1 MGHQKSQ
8 QTSPKLSGRQLSS
21 PQRGTLFIV
30 GTPIGSLDDL
40 TIRART
46 VLGEVSLVVAE
57 TPLAARALLD
67 FHGITTAITGYGRG
81 DEDKIAILLDRL
93 NAGHNLA
100 LVSDSGMPV
109 IYDPGRLLI
118 AAARAS
124 GHRVTVVPGPSAVTA
139 AAALSGESA
148 DRLLFVGRLPR
159 SVPQL
164 DRFFKTLRGETG
176 STVMFAPCSAL
187 PRILERIRRVLPNR
201 TVTLAINMTTPYEQL
216 CRGDAGTLLAQAKS
230 FSKDSEMTL
239 VLSGARKGRTPVT
252 AAGSSRGRRRQQ
264 ALRTTPHGLRS

>member
-57 TPLAARALLD
+57 TPLATRALLD
-67 FHGITTAITGYGRG
+67 FHGITTVITGYGGG

-164 DRFFKTLRGETG
+164 DRFFKTLRGEAGT
-176 STVMFAPCSAL
+176 TVMFAPCSAL
-187 PRILERIRRVLPNR
+187 PRILERIRHVLPNR